1 MNPARPMAAR
11 LTIFFVMKDQNGFV
25 KKINNNNNILPKYKS
40 AVIINIRIRKQF
52 KFKQQL
58 VSKDILSVFDSSEF
72 SVEISF
78 EKGGIRNAK
87 ERICR
92 PLVQKKQT
100 LFASR
105 STYRYAN
112 NK

>member
-52 KFKQQL
+52 KFK
-58 VSKDILSVFDSSEF
+58 
-72 SVEISF
+72 
-78 EKGGIRNAK
+78 
-87 ERICR
+87 
-92 PLVQKKQT
+92 
-100 LFASR
+100 
-105 STYRYAN
+105 
-112 NK
+112 